1 MHTKI
6 ITIMTLSV
14 TLALFAGC
22 TGVTHGFDDE
32 SALYSGPTLEQE
44 SKNESTSPMTKETK
58 TEREENKTT
67 VEYNRYEGE

>member
-6 ITIMTLSV
+6 INIMTLPI

-32 SALYSGPTLEQE
+32 SALYSGPALETE
-44 SKNESTSPMTKETK
+44 SENESTSPVTKEMK
-58 TEREENKTT
+58 TEREENETT